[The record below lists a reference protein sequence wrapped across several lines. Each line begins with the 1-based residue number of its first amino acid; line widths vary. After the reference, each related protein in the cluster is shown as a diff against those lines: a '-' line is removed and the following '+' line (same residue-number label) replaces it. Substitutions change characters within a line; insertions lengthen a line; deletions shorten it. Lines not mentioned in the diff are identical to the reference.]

1 MRIVP
6 SLASCLIPAVIVAVG
21 ACAAPSQPPEQKSA
35 SSAPRSPSPKAP
47 EAASVSPS
55 AAQPAPPEAPPYD
68 LVADLDARKEVVR
81 DTVGKQARFETVEG
95 VFLLAPATGVFGA
108 SAAVAKQAIA
118 AYYHGRFDTRPTK
131 AITVLLFDTAPP
143 YEAYCKARWKKPC
156 GTPYGFYAPADR
168 TIVMNA
174 GPGIGTL
181 THELVHPIVEADFP
195 GAPTW
200 IDEGI
205 ASLYEAFAFTK
216 PGEIRGQ
223 KNWRHPALR
232 AALLARGKSFA
243 GGPPLYPSLP
253 RLVGM
258 SNTEFRG
265 SKEGLNYATA
275 RYFCQWLES
284 KGKLWAFYHA
294 FRDGYAKDPTG
305 EKAFVAVMGKSPAAL
320 DDEWA
325 QWVISL

>member
-1 MRIVP
+1 MRIAP
-6 SLASCLIPAVIVAVG
+6 LLACPLILALGAG
-21 ACAAPSQPPEQKSA
+21 ACAAPSQPPEQKAAPGTGLPPQGTVAAPTPSA
-35 SSAPRSPSPKAP
+35 STKPGPG
-47 EAASVSPS
+47 E
-55 AAQPAPPEAPPYD
+55 PPYD
-68 LVADLDARKEVVR
+68 LAADLEARKDVVR

-95 VFLLAPATGVFGA
+95 VFLIAPATGAFGA

-143 YEAYCKARWKKPC
+143 YEAYCKARWSKPC

-200 IDEGI
+200 IDEGV

-223 KNWRHPALR
+223 KNWRHPALK
-232 AALLARGKSFA
+232 AALLARGKSFP
-243 GGPPLYPSLP
+243 GGPAPYPSLS
-253 RLVGM
+253 RLIGM

-294 FRDGYAKDPTG
+294 FRDGYDKDPTG